1 MHLKYSFKKKKKKSI
16 DHIFGF
22 CRASS
27 IPLLQAEGQ
36 ESVSKPDANKSCPQ
50 TSCSTFMTL
59 PSDDSKQLQYIS
71 ACKTAYDQCTTM
83 PVP

>member
-1 MHLKYSFKKKKKKSI
+1 MHLKYSFKKKI
-16 DHIFGF
+16 N
-22 CRASS
+22 
-27 IPLLQAEGQ
+27 LLITYLAFVGLEGRSQ